1 MQQEYIY
8 TPLPEPITIT
18 EQVWPD
24 GTLPLVCT
32 STLAYNHEPYIRECL
47 DGILMQKTTFP
58 VQILVHEDCS
68 TDKTA
73 EILKEYQAKYPNLIK
88 VFYQSENVFSLK
100 DPEEKIKRR
109 AEYNSWKIGKYIA
122 TCEGDDYWIDPLK
135 LQKQVDFLEV
145 NPEYVL
151 TCHRYKVLD
160 HEKKIWSGD
169 NADKLFKGDIKGFT
183 FDYSIKHW
191 ITKTL
196 TLVFRKDA
204 LFEYEK
210 YKGLSRDTVLIYFLM
225 KNGLGYCF
233 NDISGVYR
241 LNNGGVCGKQ
251 GVRKNTFNAY
261 YVLKDLYKHERNKTT
276 RNMYFSK
283 YASVF
288 ALSKGKI
295 LFQEKFDII
304 KIIYLFKYIPIKI
317 YRQLKRL

>member
-1 MQQEYIY
+1 MSKHEN
-8 TPLPEPITIT
+8 PLVSISTIT
-18 EQVWPD
+18 F
-24 GTLPLVCT
+24 
-32 STLAYNHEPYIRECL
+32 NHAPYIRKCL
-47 DGILMQKTTFP
+47 DGFLIQKTNFGFE
-58 VQILVHEDCS
+58 VLIHDDAS
-68 TDKTA
+68 TDGTE
-73 EILKEYQAKYPNLIK
+73 EIIREYEAKYPDIIK
-88 VFYQSENVFSLK
+88 PLYEEENQWVKGRRGSAVFNF
-100 DPEEKIKRR
+100 PR
-109 AEYNSWKIGKYIA
+109 AKGKYIA
-122 TCEGDDYWIDPLK
+122 LCEGDDYWIDPLK
-135 LQKQVDFLEV
+135 LQKQVDFLEA

-251 GVRKNTFNAY
+251 GVRKNTFNDY

-283 YASVF
+283 YASVL
-288 ALSKGKI
+288 AISKGKI